1 MTQSTPHE
9 QPHTIAIWSRWL
21 AIPLYLRIVAAV
33 LLGAVC
39 GLIFKERAEF
49 LGLPGKLVLQLLSA
63 LAPAIVLVAVVR
75 ALIDADI
82 GGRRG
87 LRLVGLLL
95 LNTVVAISIGLGV
108 ANILRPGA
116 HSELEPPAEADLSK
130 TDAVA
135 ELLKNVPKS
144 LFGPLGDDG
153 RILAVICLALAFGI
167 ALKRLHREKMPGM
180 EVVDKLINVT
190 FAALVIVLHWILE
203 VIPLAAFGIVAAVIG
218 TKGFSAFLGLGA
230 FVLAVLV
237 ALTLQTAYYLVR
249 VRLGSWVR
257 PIQLL
262 RGSRDALVMAFSTGS
277 STATMPVTYA
287 CLKEKVGLREESAS
301 MGALV
306 GSNFNNDG
314 TALYEAMAAL
324 FVAQGLGRN
333 LSLSEQIMVVLM
345 SIVAS
350 VGAAGIPEAG
360 LVTMTL
366 VFKAVHL
373 PLDYIAMLLTVD
385 WFLDRCRTTVNV
397 MGDMNVACLLDGRI
411 REQPAALMAA
421 SPVAVAN

>member
-1 MTQSTPHE
+1 M
-9 QPHTIAIWSRWL
+9 
-21 AIPLYLRIVAAV
+21 PLYLRIVVAV
-33 LLGAVC
+33 LLGAIC
-39 GLIFKERAEF
+39 GLALGPRAEH
-49 LGLPGKLVLQLLSA
+49 LGVPGKLVLQLLSA

-95 LNTVVAISIGLGV
+95 LNTVVAISIGLV
-108 ANILRPGA
+108 VVNVLRPGA
-116 HSELEPPAEADLSK
+116 RGTLAEPPAETDLAK

-144 LFGPLGDDG
+144 LFGPLGDEG

-167 ALKRLHREKMPGM
+167 ALKRLHREKMPGI
-180 EVVDKLINVT
+180 EIVDRLINVT

-203 VIPLAAFGIVAAVIG
+203 VIPLAAFGIVAAVVG
-218 TKGFSAFLGLGA
+218 TKGFGAFLGLGA

-237 ALTLQTAYYLVR
+237 ALALQATYYLLR
-249 VRLGSWVR
+249 IRAGSWVR
-257 PIQLL
+257 PLQLL

-277 STATMPVTYA
+277 STATMPLTYS
-287 CLKEKVGLREESAS
+287 CLKDRIGLREQSAS

-333 LSLSEQIMVVLM
+333 LSLSEQILVVLM

-385 WFLDRCRTTVNV
+385 WFLDRCRTAVNV
-397 MGDMNVACLLDGRI
+397 MGDMNVACLLDGPI
-411 REQPAALMAA
+411 REQPAAAVAPL
-421 SPVAVAN
+421 AVANFPETVSPA